1 MPKLQLAERSRGLAH
16 RAWQSPLLP
25 DAVKDRLRTTRR
37 RYHARRGPQLP
48 VFDLPPET
56 FIRYAYNIMLRREP
70 DAQGRGH
77 FTALLKSGEIDR
89 NGLLDH
95 LRTCEEFRWTVN
107 YVDLLASIHYSR
119 VEFVRSLPR
128 ARRILDLGG
137 THQSDRAG
145 ALVSALRYPYSF
157 DELVIVDLPA
167 SERDEI
173 YRHSEIADRVETPKG
188 TVSYRYHSMTD
199 LAGLADDSFDL
210 VYSGQTIEHVTPEDA
225 NLTLKEIAR
234 VLRPGGHLA
243 LDTPNGP
250 VCRMHTPDF
259 INHDHKIEYSE
270 AQFTAKLRAAGLDIL
285 EVKGLNYLG
294 HPRAEGGFDP
304 IEVARNWGVFAE
316 ADDCY
321 LLAYVCRKRR

>member
-1 MPKLQLAERSRGLAH
+1 MPNLQLAERSSRLG
-16 RAWQSPLLP
+16 RKVWQSPLLP
-25 DAVKDRLRTTRR
+25 DRVKEKVRTTRR
-37 RYHARRGPQLP
+37 RYLARRGPQLA
-48 VFDLPPET
+48 VFDLPTDT

-77 FTALLKSGEIDR
+77 FTALLESGELDR

-173 YRHSEIADRVETPKG
+173 YRHSEPRRSGGDPQGHR
-188 TVSYRYHSMTD
+188 SYRYHSMTD
-199 LAGLADDSFDL
+199 LAGLADDTFDL

-225 NLTLKEIAR
+225 DLT
-234 VLRPGGHLA
+234 
-243 LDTPNGP
+243 
-250 VCRMHTPDF
+250 
-259 INHDHKIEYSE
+259 
-270 AQFTAKLRAAGLDIL
+270 
-285 EVKGLNYLG
+285 
-294 HPRAEGGFDP
+294 
-304 IEVARNWGVFAE
+304 
-316 ADDCY
+316 
-321 LLAYVCRKRR
+321 